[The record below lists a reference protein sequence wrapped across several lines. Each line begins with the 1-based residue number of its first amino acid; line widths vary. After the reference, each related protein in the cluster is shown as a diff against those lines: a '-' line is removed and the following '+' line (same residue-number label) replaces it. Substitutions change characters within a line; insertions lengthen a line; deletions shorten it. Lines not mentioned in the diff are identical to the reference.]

1 MGYNRQVSAL
11 WRQGSAL
18 VLLYGQAINE
28 AGVATPDSLE
38 GEG

>member
-18 VLLYGQAINE
+18 VLLCGQGINE
-28 AGVATPDSLE
+28 AAAASPDSLA